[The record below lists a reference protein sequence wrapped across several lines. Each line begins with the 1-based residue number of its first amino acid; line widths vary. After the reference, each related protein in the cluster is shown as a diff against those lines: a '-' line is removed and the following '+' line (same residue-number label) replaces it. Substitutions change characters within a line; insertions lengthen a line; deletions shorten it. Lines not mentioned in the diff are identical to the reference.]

1 MFNLK
6 KAMVAGATFVLAA
19 GIIAPFGASS
29 VADAET
35 ATGFEYVKSVAADTI
50 SLVKGNYTITTKI
63 GSKEI
68 KDVYET
74 VDSIDISYL
83 AGKAADIT
91 VAKEGGEKTD
101 TFKVA
106 AQAKKVKA
114 KFDPKTY
121 SASLEVDGQAVTEED
136 VKARIGSKENID
148 ISNLEKYTVK
158 GATLYLSKA
167 EDSIDKKGETTYTPA
182 SKEAKVKIPTKK
194 NGPKVTIDPKKFT
207 FKLAKGCEYWATA
220 GDKIVSEAAA
230 AAKTVS
236 MADVNKLLATKS
248 GSVAKK
254 DGENKYREVS
264 EDITFKFYKS
274 ATDKAMKSKATV
286 VEVPAQAE
294 VNGDELISCETTFNS
309 KKTEATGIEVKNTT
323 NSAIEFMVVAKDT
336 DLSKIDLAAKTTKWT
351 TLKKNGNTKKISAKK
366 LTAGDFLI
374 VRVAGQ
380 KANAKQN
387 IEFALASQI
396 STSGAVIALPA
407 KVTNDLGATI
417 AAPTTADGASK
428 AAITVSSKTSGATYK
443 YEVGTKEVKTFEIGK
458 AAPGSALTDPA
469 EGKGNVA
476 AKKGDWI
483 TVYEEVAGKVVKFK
497 SLKVEASHLK

>member
-29 VADAET
+29 VADA
-35 ATGFEYVKSVAADTI
+35 AITGYNFVNGVYADTI
-50 SLVKGNYTITTKI
+50 ELDGEGTYTLTAKI

-68 KDVYET
+68 EDVYEK

-91 VAKEGGEKTD
+91 IAKKGSDKTD

-114 KFDPKTY
+114 KFDPEHY
-121 SASLEVDGQAVTEED
+121 SASLEVDGQTIKTED
-136 VKARIGSKENID
+136 VLSRIGSKEVD
-148 ISNLEKYTVK
+148 ITDLEEYTVK

-167 EDSIDKKGETTYTPA
+167 EGGIIKEGDTTYTPA
-182 SKEAKVKIPTKK
+182 SKEAKVKIPAKK

-207 FKLAKGCEYWATA
+207 FKLAKGCEYWATV
-220 GDKIVSEAAA
+220 GDVTVSESAAS
-230 AAKTVS
+230 AKTVS
-236 MADVNKLLATKS
+236 MADVNKLLAEKS
-248 GSVAKK
+248 SSVAKA
-254 DGENKYREVS
+254 DGAIKYREVS

-274 ATDKAMKSKATV
+274 ANAKAMQSKATV
-286 VEVPAQAE
+286 VPVPAQAE
-294 VNGDELISCETTFNS
+294 VDGDELISCEVTFNS
-309 KKTEATGIEVKNTT
+309 KKTEATGIAVKNTT

-366 LTAGDFLI
+366 LNAGDFLI

-380 KANAKQN
+380 KANAKQD
-387 IEFALASQI
+387 IKFALASQI

-417 AAPTTADGASK
+417 SAPTTADGASK
-428 AAITVSSKTSGATYK
+428 AAITVSNKTSGATYK
-443 YEVGTKEVKTFEIGK
+443 YEVGTKEVKVFEIGK
-458 AAPGSALTDPA
+458 AAPGSELADVSD
-469 EGKGNVA
+469 GKGNVA

-483 TVYEEVAGKVVKFK
+483 TVYEEVGGKVVKFK
-497 SLKVEASHLK
+497 SLKVEESHLK

>member
-35 ATGFEYVKSVAADTI
+35 ATGFEYVNGVADDTI

-68 KDVYET
+68 KDVYEK

-91 VAKEGGEKTD
+91 VAKEGEEKTD

-121 SASLEVDGQAVTEED
+121 SASLEVDGQAVTEG
-136 VKARIGSKENID
+136 VQARIGNKELED

-167 EDSIDKKGETTYTPA
+167 EDSIDEKGETTYTPV
-182 SKEAKVKIPTKK
+182 SKEAKVKIPAKK

-220 GDKIVSEAAA
+220 GDVTVSEAAA

-236 MADVNKLLATKS
+236 MADVNKLLADKS
-248 GSVAKK
+248 GSVAEA
-254 DGENKYREVS
+254 DGKIKYREVS

-294 VNGDELISCETTFNS
+294 VNGDELISCEVTFNS
-309 KKTEATGIEVKNTT
+309 KKTEATGIAVKNTT

-351 TLKKNGNTKKISAKK
+351 TLKKNGNTKKISVKK

-380 KANAKQN
+380 KANAKQD
-387 IEFALASQI
+387 IKFALASQI
-396 STSGAVIALPA
+396 STSGAVIALPE
-407 KVTNDLGATI
+407 KVKSDL
-417 AAPTTADGASK
+417 AASLGQPTEAVSSASK
-428 AAITVSSKTSGATYK
+428 AAITVTDATEGATYK
-443 YEVGTKEVKTFEIGK
+443 YEKSTKEVKAYEIGK
-458 AAPGSALTDPA
+458 AAPGTVITDKKA
-469 EGKGNVA
+469 DVD

-483 TVYEEVAGKVVKFK
+483 TVYAEVDGKVVAFK

>member
-19 GIIAPFGASS
+19 GIIAPFGVSS
-29 VADAET
+29 VADA
-35 ATGFEYVKSVAADTI
+35 ATDIGFEYVESVASDTI
-50 SLVKGNYTITTKI
+50 SLVEGDYTITTKI

-68 KDVYET
+68 KDVYEG
-74 VDSIDISYL
+74 VGSIDISYL

-91 VAKEGGEKTD
+91 IAKKGKEKTD

-121 SASLEVDGQAVTEED
+121 SASLEVDGQAVTEG
-136 VKARIGSKENID
+136 VQARIGSKENID

-167 EDSIDKKGETTYTPA
+167 EDSIDKTGETTYTPV
-182 SKEAKVKIPTKK
+182 SKEAKVKIPAKK

-220 GDKIVSEAAA
+220 GDETVSEAAA

-236 MADVNKLLATKS
+236 MADVNKLLANKS
-248 GSVAKK
+248 GSVAKT
-254 DGENKYREVS
+254 DGNNKYCEVS
-264 EDITFKFYKS
+264 KDITFKFYKS

-294 VNGDELISCETTFNS
+294 VNGDELISCEVTFNS
-309 KKTEATGIEVKNTT
+309 KKTEATGIAVKNTT